1 MHPLRWVRGRPEV
14 TGTAEYNQ
22 RVIQAA
28 NRLRDAQGDYLKA
41 IAEHVTQERLYK
53 LGEAK
58 AMLAV
63 HDYKNADDRRAQV
76 EARRVTIEDRPGEF
90 TVNALRYAAH
100 LAEGKRDA
108 AKLAVQN
115 YRTELSALQSL
126 ISLEKSEAEFAKWA
140 PHEAVGT

>member
-1 MHPLRWVRGRPEV
+1 MTSTEG
-14 TGTAEYNQ
+14 YNQ
-22 RVIQAA
+22 RVRDAA
-28 NRLRDAQGDYLKA
+28 ERLRNAQRDYLSA
-41 IAEHVTQERLYK
+41 ISEHATAERLYK

-58 AMLAV
+58 AMLSV

-76 EARRVTIEDRPGEF
+76 EARHITIEDRPGEF

-126 ISLEKSEAEFAKWA
+126 ISLEKSEADFAKWA
-140 PHEAVGT
+140 PSEAVGT